1 MGAKTSSIILK
12 HILPNSLT
20 PVITFAPFAI
30 TANIVG
36 LASLDFLG
44 FGLEIPTPSWGE
56 LLSQAQK
63 NFTVAWWL
71 ALYPSLALFFTLTFL
86 NLIGEGI
93 RDAMDPKVL

>member
-1 MGAKTSSIILK
+1 
-12 HILPNSLT
+12 
-20 PVITFAPFAI
+20 
-30 TANIVG
+30 
-36 LASLDFLG
+36 LDFLG

-71 ALYPSLALFFTLTFL
+71 ALYPSLALFSTLTLL